1 MGEETPS
8 QTPLEKTL
16 SIFLDESP
24 RYLKT
29 LREPFEGKSLEI
41 ILFSSPTDPG
51 QKIML
56 NDFYPFQTI
65 QEIKTKIFTKMF
77 RLFIIISSFYDI

>member
-29 LREPFEGKSLEI
+29 LREPFEEKSLQ
-41 ILFSSPTDPG
+41 ILGRRSC
-51 QKIML
+51 
-56 NDFYPFQTI
+56 
-65 QEIKTKIFTKMF
+65 
-77 RLFIIISSFYDI
+77 